1 MWWNRNRS
9 QNTPKIALIL
19 SGGGARAAYQV
30 GVLQAIADLV
40 PKDTPNL
47 FPIVCGTSAGA
58 INAAAI
64 AIFAQHFREAIWRL
78 VHVWANF
85 HVTQVFRAD
94 SLGLTKS
101 GLHWL
106 AAILAGGLGKRNP
119 VSLLDR
125 TPLFQLLGPRLPF
138 ENIQKNID
146 ADLLHA
152 LSITA
157 SSYQTGHSVAFY
169 QGVEDIAPWHKSN
182 NVGVPTSI
190 KLNHLM
196 GSSSIPFL
204 FEAVQIGQQFYGDG
218 SMRQTNPLSPAMRLG
233 ADKTFVIGVKAES
246 DAEDTKEQPAAY
258 PTLGQI
264 GGQVLDSIFLDNMD
278 LDLELMQGINHTL
291 KQIPE
296 RHIPEDSR
304 IVRKV
309 ESMSISPSQDIFRI
323 AAKHTHL
330 LPKQVR
336 FILKGVGA
344 SGGRGANLISYLL
357 FEKAFCREL
366 ITLGYSDSMNRKEEI
381 IDFLEI
387 NNE

>member
-1 MWWNRNRS
+1 V
-9 QNTPKIALIL
+9 PKIALIL

-30 GVLQAIADLV
+30 GVLQAIADIV
-40 PKDTPNL
+40 PKDTPNP

-64 AIFAQHFREAIWRL
+64 AIFAQQFREAVWRL

-85 HVTQVFRAD
+85 RVTQVFRAD

-106 AAILAGGLGKRNP
+106 AAIVTGGLGKRNP

-125 TPLFQLLGPRLPF
+125 APLFQLLGPRLPF
-138 ENIQKNID
+138 ENIQQNIED
-146 ADLLHA
+146 GLLHA

-157 SSYQTGHSVAFY
+157 SSYHSGNSVAFY
-169 QGVEDIAPWHKSN
+169 QGVDEIVPWHKSN
-182 NVGVPTSI
+182 NVGMPTSI
-190 KLNHLM
+190 GLKHLM

-204 FEAVQIGQQFYGDG
+204 FEAVQIGNQFYGDG
-218 SMRQTNPLSPAMRLG
+218 SMRQINPLSPAMRLG
-233 ADKTFVIGVKAES
+233 ADKTFVIGVKNES
-246 DAEDTKEQPAAY
+246 AVEDLAEQPVSY
-258 PTLGQI
+258 PSLGQI

-278 LDLELMQGINHTL
+278 LDLELMQGINKTL
-291 KQIPE
+291 DQIPN
-296 RHIPEDSR
+296 RHIPENSR

-309 ESMSISPSQDIFRI
+309 ESMAISPSQDIFRI

-330 LPKQVR
+330 LPRQIR

-344 SGGRGANLISYLL
+344 SGERGANLVSYLL

-381 IDFLEI
+381 IDFLEL
-387 NNE
+387 NES